1 MLKRQEM
8 HEALF
13 QSGPYVI
20 LCQNCVHENSTFKS
34 GDESF
39 CRLMPV
45 SFWLMLLVLCSRAL
59 S

>member
-1 MLKRQEM
+1 MGHYSSQGHHIKDHVM
-8 HEALF
+8 
-13 QSGPYVI
+13 
-20 LCQNCVHENSTFKS
+20 LCQDCVHENGTFKS

-45 SFWLMLLVLCSRAL
+45 SFWLMLLVLGSRAL